1 MMLTVDCKNCHSTF
15 SLRGWLEKEDLKGT
29 SYENKINTITED
41 ELQELEQKGIIK
53 DEWDRFLDNPVCP
66 ECGSKDVIYF

>member
-1 MMLTVDCKNCHSTF
+1 MMLTVVCKNCHSEF

-41 ELQELEQKGIIK
+41 ELQ
-53 DEWDRFLDNPVCP
+53 
-66 ECGSKDVIYF
+66 

>member
-1 MMLTVDCKNCHSTF
+1 MMLTVICKKCHSEF

-66 ECGSKDVIYF
+66 DCGSENVVYF

>member
-66 ECGSKDVIYF
+66 KCGSKDVIYF